1 MIDSGYKY
9 NIKRDYD
16 RQIIC
21 LSVQYQEEKEILI
34 PFMDI
39 LLQLEKYKGDNDK

>member
-1 MIDSGYKY
+1 MTDGKY
-9 NIKRDYD
+9 HYNVKKDNE

-21 LSVQYQEEKEILI
+21 LSVKYDNAPEVLI

-39 LLQLEKYKGDNDK
+39 LLQLEKYKGE